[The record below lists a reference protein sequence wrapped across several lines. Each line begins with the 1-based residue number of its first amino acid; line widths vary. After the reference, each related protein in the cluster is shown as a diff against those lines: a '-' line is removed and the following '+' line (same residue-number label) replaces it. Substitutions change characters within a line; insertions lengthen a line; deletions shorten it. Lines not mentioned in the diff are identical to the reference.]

1 MAEGNNDDV
10 MGRHRSFEMTTSKKF
25 QLPSRLFGSNTS
37 SKLLLLDCVDCHCG
51 GEPARV
57 VLDGMPHV
65 DGLSAYDKRRYMMDN
80 LDWIRQTLLLEPR
93 GYPCQ
98 NVNFIFYPDTDDN
111 DIVRRC
117 HEDAEQQQQQEQQE
131 KQHGNSSTIR
141 MIQYVI
147 GEQGK
152 IYPAMS
158 GHNTVCVAT
167 ALLECNVVEMVE
179 PITDFT
185 LESPAGPI
193 AIRATCSHGKAT
205 SITFRNEPSF
215 VEMLG
220 VKVHVPTLPQP
231 VIVDI
236 AYGGMWYGVVN
247 AQSIG
252 LELQPENGKRICR
265 IGEMIKVA
273 TREQYPVQHPIID
286 YPGIDILVFCDGDEP
301 KEIANDDDCY
311 GDTNSSLTTFPTLFN
326 RNVVVM
332 SNSTTY
338 DWNNLDTFTAMI
350 DRSPCGT
357 GTCAV
362 MAVLHAKG
370 KLHIG
375 QRFIHESIVGS
386 QFVGK
391 LIEESTT
398 IIPNKHSVIP
408 EITGSAYITQ
418 YSKIVVDPT
427 DPFPTGYRVN
437 DIW

>member
-1 MAEGNNDDV
+1 MIKS
-10 MGRHRSFEMTTSKKF
+10 HRSVEMTTASTKF
-25 QLPSRLFGSNTS
+25 QLPSRLFGSKKTS
-37 SKLLLLDCVDCHCG
+37 STKLLLDCVDCHCG
-51 GEPARV
+51 GEPARI
-57 VLDGMPHV
+57 VLDGIMPHV
-65 DGLSAYDKRRYMMDN
+65 EQLQGTSAYDKRRYMMDN

-98 NVNFIFYPDTDDN
+98 NVNFIFYPDDIDN
-111 DIVRRC
+111 GNGNGNDGDEKSAETGQR
-117 HEDAEQQQQQEQQE
+117 EDEEEQEQQNA
-131 KQHGNSSTIR
+131 NSSTTR

-158 GHNTVCVAT
+158 GHNTICVAT
-167 ALLECNVVEMVE
+167 ALLECNVVRPMVE
-179 PITDFT
+179 PITTFT

-193 AIRATCSHGKAT
+193 AIRAQCENGKAT

-215 VEMLG
+215 VEKLG
-220 VKVHVPTLPQP
+220 VKVHVRTLSHP
-231 VIVDI
+231 VIVDF
-236 AYGGMWYGVVN
+236 AYGGMLYGVVN

-252 LELQPENGKRICR
+252 LELKPENGKRICQ

-301 KEIANDDDCY
+301 KEIADDDDNDS
-311 GDTNSSLTTFPTLFN
+311 GGLPTLFN

-332 SNSTTY
+332 SNSSTY
-338 DWNNLDTFTAMI
+338 DWNNLDSFTAMI

-362 MAVLHAKG
+362 MAVLHAKK

-375 QRFIHESIVGS
+375 QKFVHESIVGS
-386 QFVGK
+386 QFVGR

-427 DPFPTGYRVN
+427 DPFPNGYRVN